1 MKEIGHTIQ
10 GKYDN
15 HRGDVHCTSLSLD
28 RSELDYKSIEQKV
41 NVILESRCY
50 NNVYTDFTFENK
62 RDMFVK
68 LTIELF
74 EEFIVLQIVL
84 GRAKSLIENNF
95 FLCNMVFKDDV
106 FCLTDVT
113 CSYAEIERIKEVM
126 IKTFINLSNGLI
138 ELDFG
143 KE

>member
-1 MKEIGHTIQ
+1 MVKLCGMKA
-10 GKYDN
+10 
-15 HRGDVHCTSLSLD
+15 SS
-28 RSELDYKSIEQKV
+28 
-41 NVILESRCY
+41 
-50 NNVYTDFTFENK
+50 TFENK

-74 EEFIVLQIVL
+74 EEFVVLQIVL

-95 FLCNMVFKDDV
+95 FLCNMVFKDV

-113 CSYAEIERIKEVM
+113 CSYAEIDRIKESM
-126 IKTFINLSNGLI
+126 IKTFISISNGLT

>member
-28 RSELDYKSIEQKV
+28 RSELDYKSIEQKID
-41 NVILESRCY
+41 NIILSRCY

-74 EEFIVLQIVL
+74 EEFVVLQIVL

-126 IKTFINLSNGLI
+126 IKTFISLSNGLI
-138 ELDFG
+138 ELDFD

>member
-28 RSELDYKSIEQKV
+28 RSELEYKSIEQKID
-41 NVILESRCY
+41 NIILSRCY
-50 NNVYTDFTFENK
+50 NNVYIDFTFENK

-74 EEFIVLQIVL
+74 EEFVVLQIVL

-95 FLCNMVFKDDV
+95 FLCNMVFKNDV

-126 IKTFINLSNGLI
+126 IKTFISLSNGLI

>member
-1 MKEIGHTIQ
+1 MKELEHTIR
-10 GKYDN
+10 GKHDN
-15 HRGDVHCTSLSLD
+15 HHGDIHCTSFSLD

-50 NNVYTDFTFENK
+50 SNVYTDFTFENK

-74 EEFIVLQIVL
+74 EEFVVLQIIL
-84 GRAKSLIENNF
+84 GRAKSLMKNNF
-95 FLCNMVFKDDV
+95 FLCNMVFRDNV

-113 CSYAEIERIKEVM
+113 CSYVEIDRIKETM

>member
-1 MKEIGHTIQ
+1 MKELGQTIQ

-15 HRGDVHCTSLSLD
+15 HRGDVHCTSFSLD

-41 NVILESRCY
+41 SALIQSRCY
-50 NNVYTDFTFENK
+50 NNIYTDFTFENK

-74 EEFIVLQIVL
+74 EEFVVLQIIL
-84 GRAKSLIENNF
+84 GRGKSLIENNF
-95 FLCNMVFKDDV
+95 FLCNMVFKDV

-113 CSYAEIERIKEVM
+113 CSYVEIDRIKESM
-126 IKTFINLSNGLI
+126 IKSFISISNGLT

>member
-28 RSELDYKSIEQKV
+28 RSELDYKSIEQKID
-41 NVILESRCY
+41 NIILSRCY

-74 EEFIVLQIVL
+74 EEFVVLQIVL

-126 IKTFINLSNGLI
+126 IKTFISLSNGLI

>member
-1 MKEIGHTIQ
+1 MKEIEHTIR
-10 GKYDN
+10 GEYDN

-28 RSELDYKSIEQKV
+28 RSELDYNSIEQKID
-41 NVILESRCY
+41 NIILSRCY
-50 NNVYTDFTFENK
+50 NNVYIDFTFENK

-74 EEFIVLQIVL
+74 EEFVVLQIVL
-84 GRAKSLIENNF
+84 GRAKSLIKNNF
-95 FLCNMVFKDDV
+95 FLCNMVFKNDV

-113 CSYAEIERIKEVM
+113 CSYAEIERIKEAM
-126 IKTFINLSNGLI
+126 IKTFISLSNGLI

>member
-15 HRGDVHCTSLSLD
+15 HRGDVHCTSFSLD
-28 RSELDYKSIEQKV
+28 RSELDYKSIEQKID
-41 NVILESRCY
+41 NIILSRCY

-74 EEFIVLQIVL
+74 EEFVVLQIIL
-84 GRAKSLIENNF
+84 GRAKSLMKNNF
-95 FLCNMVFKDDV
+95 FLCNLVFKDDV

-113 CSYAEIERIKEVM
+113 CSYVEIERIKETM